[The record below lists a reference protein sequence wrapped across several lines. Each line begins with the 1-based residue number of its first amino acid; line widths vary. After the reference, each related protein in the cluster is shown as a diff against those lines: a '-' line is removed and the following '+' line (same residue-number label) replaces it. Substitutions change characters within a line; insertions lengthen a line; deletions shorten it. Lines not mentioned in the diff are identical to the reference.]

1 MAHQRVFVTGASDF
15 IGSYLV
21 WKLRER
27 GDWVR
32 CLVSSPEEAALFP
45 NIGARVVVGDIN
57 DRPLV
62 REAMKGCDVVFHL
75 AEYFDAG
82 LDADEVALMEKI
94 NIEGAHTV
102 LEVAFNIGVP
112 RIVYASTAII
122 YRCPNNGKP
131 FAQTYP
137 RTKWEAQRQVVEP
150 LLKQGAPIITT
161 MPGNVY
167 GPGDTGIVGRL
178 LERIATRRLPILLA
192 GDALIPWV
200 YIDDA
205 AQGHL
210 LAAEKG
216 QIGEQYPLVDQCLT
230 MRETIQL
237 FQDITGVPGPR
248 LVGGQTTQQLATAAS
263 AVLEKVVPLPLVMSA
278 EAIKIMPDMN
288 CAVSAEKTR
297 RELHWETKP
306 IEEGFRQ
313 TFEYYLES

>member
-21 WKLRER
+21 WRLRER
-27 GDWVR
+27 GDRVR

-75 AEYFDAG
+75 AEYFGAG
-82 LDADEVALMEKI
+82 LDEEEAALMEKI

-102 LEVAFNIGVP
+102 LDVAFNIGIP
-112 RIVYASTAII
+112 RIVYASTATI
-122 YRCPNNGKP
+122 YPCPGNGDP
-131 FAQTYP
+131 FTQMYP
-137 RTKWEAQRQVVEP
+137 RTKWEAYRQVVEP
-150 LLKQGAPIITT
+150 LLRRGAPIIIT

-178 LERIATRRLPILLA
+178 LERIVTRRLPILLA
-192 GDALIPWV
+192 GDALVPWV

-205 AQGHL
+205 AQGHI
-210 LAAEKG
+210 LAAEQG
-216 QIGEQYPLVDQCLT
+216 RIGEQYPLVDQCLT

-248 LVGGQTTQQLATAAS
+248 LLGGQTSQSLANVAS

-278 EAIKIMPDMN
+278 EALRTMPDIH
-288 CAVSAEKTR
+288 CIVSAEKTR

-306 IEEGFRQ
+306 IEEAFRQ
-313 TFEYYLES
+313 TFEYYLER